1 MSKELTK
8 IIKEHL
14 ANRIQKD
21 ELPNDSIVEI
31 IDLLGRYL
39 NAETISD
46 YSKREGIS
54 YNGTLQRIETGK
66 LKTFTLF
73 KTKFVIDNA

>member
-1 MSKELTK
+1 MHKELTK
-8 IIKEHL
+8 IIKAHL
-14 ANRIQKD
+14 ASRIQKD

-73 KTKFVIDNA
+73 NVKLVIDNE

>member
-39 NAETISD
+39 NA
-46 YSKREGIS
+46 
-54 YNGTLQRIETGK
+54 
-66 LKTFTLF
+66 
-73 KTKFVIDNA
+73 